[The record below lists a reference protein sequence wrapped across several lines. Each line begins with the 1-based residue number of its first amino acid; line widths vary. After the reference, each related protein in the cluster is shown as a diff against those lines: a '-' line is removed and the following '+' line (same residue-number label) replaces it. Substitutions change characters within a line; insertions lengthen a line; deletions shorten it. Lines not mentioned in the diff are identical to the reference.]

1 MDNDAHAKNLDW
13 DSDDADSTRIQ
24 PSKHSSPPKQEH
36 GDSTDRN
43 RRELSVLG
51 QSLVFKGELEAEEDL
66 MVDGRV
72 EGLITHR
79 AQHLTIGPHGDVR
92 ADINANRVLV
102 QGRVTGNIRA
112 TEAIVIEPSAHV
124 AGNLFAPRIGL
135 KEGAE
140 FDGRI
145 QMTRNSSAD
154 DSKASKAQAA
164 ETRTAATASKPP
176 PAERAEARAAAPRPK
191 SSPKKPAGAGGISD
205 ATVDDMLE

>member
-1 MDNDAHAKNLDW
+1 MDNEAHAKNLDW

-24 PSKHSSPPKQEH
+24 PTKYSSPPKQEY

-72 EGLITHR
+72 EGMITHR

-112 TEAIVIEPSAHV
+112 AEAIVIEPSAHV
-124 AGNLFAPRIGL
+124 TGNLFAPRIGL

-145 QMTRNSSAD
+145 QMTRNSAD
-154 DSKASKAQAA
+154 DSKSQSASASKAQAS
-164 ETRTAATASKPP
+164 ET
-176 PAERAEARAAAPRPK
+176 RAAA
-191 SSPKKPAGAGGISD
+191 SA
-205 ATVDDMLE
+205 

>member
-13 DSDDADSTRIQ
+13 DGDDLDNTRVQ
-24 PSKHSSPPKQEH
+24 PPKHSSPPKQDY

-72 EGLITHR
+72 EGSITHR

-124 AGNLFAPRIGL
+124 TGNLFAPRIGL

-145 QMTRNSSAD
+145 QMTRNAAD
-154 DSKASKAQAA
+154 DAKAPAASASKAQTA
-164 ETRTAATASKPP
+164 ETRPAASASKPP
-176 PAERAEARAAAPRPK
+176 PERAETRGGAKPK
-191 SSPKKPAGAGGISD
+191 SSPKKPAGGISD
-205 ATVDDMLE
+205 ATVEDLLE